1 MGGGRPPAHTRGST
15 RAPSQP
21 PGGGG
26 PGQVDPKEL
35 CVKLMDAAV
44 AKGAEL
50 RFVLPLRLELVAYAF
65 GHMLLHA

>member
-1 MGGGRPPAHTRGST
+1 
-15 RAPSQP
+15 
-21 PGGGG
+21 
-26 PGQVDPKEL
+26 VDPKEL

-50 RFVLPLRLELVAYAF
+50 RFVPPLRLELVAYAF